1 MSRAFSLAGFEV
13 TLIGRFWVTTEDSRE
28 LLRYLLGALGID
40 SLGND
45 MVQSH
50 ARLIQFL
57 LGEASAGRRV
67 VVFIDEAQN
76 LTDETLETVRLLSN
90 FEASNRKLIQIV
102 LSGQLEL
109 ARRLKNPLLGQLS
122 QRITVL
128 TGLK

>member
-1 MSRAFSLAGFEV
+1 MGKTSLLLQLLERLKGSIRSAFLFQ
-13 TLIGRFWVTTEDSRE
+13 TQCDSRE

-76 LTDETLETVRLLSN
+76 LTDETLETEIGR
-90 FEASNRKLIQIV
+90 ASCRERV
-102 LSGQLEL
+102 ES
-109 ARRLKNPLLGQLS
+109 
-122 QRITVL
+122 
-128 TGLK
+128 